1 VIPAEAPKGTNRG
14 ARIRTGD
21 LADPNGARYQAA
33 PRPDERTSM
42 PRRTQPQELLIVV
55 QAQPRTGGLSTAG
68 SGAARTAATRTSLP
82 THMRFSD
89 RHVEL
94 RTIPTTDHIPIIELP
109 DIVLESARLLDPTG
123 FEDLGPNGL
132 QVSGAFEVR
141 RIVTG
146 VSAQV
151 ELFER
156 AAELDAQL
164 VLVHHGLF
172 WNFHPPGLD
181 RRRLERLRV
190 LLEHDLSLLA
200 YHLPLDAHPEIGN
213 NALLAKALGCESHE
227 PFGLY
232 RERAIGRLGRFPE
245 VEGIGVGELV
255 ERVSAATGGRTPLL
269 QGAGPDRVR
278 TIGIVSGSAAD
289 SLDEAIER
297 GCDAFLTGEPR
308 EHVMADAREAG
319 IHFLAAG
326 HYATETHGIRALGE
340 RLSER
345 FGIEH
350 VFVDLPNPV

>member
-1 VIPAEAPKGTNRG
+1 
-14 ARIRTGD
+14 
-21 LADPNGARYQAA
+21 
-33 PRPDERTSM
+33 M
-42 PRRTQPQELLIVV
+42 
-55 QAQPRTGGLSTAG
+55 
-68 SGAARTAATRTSLP
+68 
-82 THMRFSD
+82 
-89 RHVEL
+89 
-94 RTIPTTDHIPIIELP
+94 
-109 DIVLESARLLDPTG
+109 
-123 FEDLGPNGL
+123 
-132 QVSGAFEVR
+132 
-141 RIVTG
+141 
-146 VSAQV
+146 
-151 ELFER
+151 
-156 AAELDAQL
+156 
-164 VLVHHGLF
+164 LVHHGLF

-340 RLSER
+340 RLAER